1 MIIAQW
7 IFLDNLRDSLHNE
20 HQATFDVVIIGGGI
34 AGSCTAIRLAQLFN
48 SAASTWRKIL
58 VIHERTTNTG
68 TFKVGE
74 SLPGEAKPILS
85 SLGVFE
91 AVDNDAIQGKHN
103 YCYGN
108 SSAWGSDELHDMST
122 IINAY
127 AAESQYD
134 RFIPIIRDSMTKLL
148 LVENDDGEKYWKVSI
163 SNNKLT
169 IHGSILMQVLHSK
182 RFTGLRAFLLR

>member
-34 AGSCTAIRLAQLFN
+34 TGSCTAIRLAQLFN

-74 SLPGEAKPILS
+74 SLPGEAKHILS

-91 AVDNDAIQGKHN
+91 AVDNDAIQRKHN

-108 SSAWGSDELHDMST
+108 S
-122 IINAY
+122 
-127 AAESQYD
+127 
-134 RFIPIIRDSMTKLL
+134 
-148 LVENDDGEKYWKVSI
+148 
-163 SNNKLT
+163 
-169 IHGSILMQVLHSK
+169 
-182 RFTGLRAFLLR
+182 

>member
-127 AAESQYD
+127 GEGFHLN
-134 RFIPIIRDSMTKLL
+134 RFLFDETC
-148 LVENDDGEKYWKVSI
+148 YY
-163 SNNKLT
+163 
-169 IHGSILMQVLHSK
+169 Q
-182 RFTGLRAFLLR
+182 